1 VTIFIRSLLFNAAF
15 YLVTALIILV
25 TLPVYFFLPQGFAT
39 GVVRLWA
46 KTGVFLLRT
55 IAGTRCELRGRENVP
70 PGAII
75 VASKHQS
82 MFETFALW
90 PLFPDPTYVMKAE
103 IRKIPFFGWF
113 AVKAGM
119 ILVDRK
125 RGTTAL
131 RQMAARAREEV
142 AKGRQILIFPE
153 GTRRPPG
160 APPDYQPGV
169 AFLYRSLGVPV
180 LPMALNSG
188 LYWPRRSFLHYPGTI
203 VVEFL
208 TPIPPGLEPRLF
220 MDKLEEEIET
230 ASDRL
235 LVEAYRAEP
244 RPPFPVEAG
253 VRAEELLND
262 ENPTWSPPTSSS

>member
-1 VTIFIRSLLFNAAF
+1 MNFIRSLLFNAAF
-15 YLVTALIILV
+15 YLATALIIIV

-39 GVVRLWA
+39 GVVKLWA

-90 PLFPDPTYVMKAE
+90 PLFADPTYVMKAE

-113 AVKAGM
+113 AVRAGM

-131 RQMAARAREEV
+131 RQMAARARQEI

-180 LPMALNSG
+180 LPIALNSG

-208 TPIPPGLEPRLF
+208 PPIPPGLEPRLF

-235 LVEAYRAEP
+235 LVEAARTEP
-244 RPPFPVEAG
+244 RPPFPLVAARRIEVLA
-253 VRAEELLND
+253 AAQ
-262 ENPTWSPPTSSS
+262 SPSQG

>member
-1 VTIFIRSLLFNAAF
+1 MIVIRSLLFNAAF
-15 YLVTALIILV
+15 YLATALIIIV

-39 GVVRLWA
+39 GVVRFWA
-46 KTGVFLLRT
+46 RIGLFLLRT
-55 IAGTRCELRGRENVP
+55 IAGTRCELRGRKSIP
-70 PGAII
+70 SGAII

-90 PLFPDPTYVMKAE
+90 PLFDDPTYVMKAQ
-103 IRKIPFFGWF
+103 IGRIPFFGWF

-131 RQMAARAREEV
+131 RRMASRARQEI

-180 LPMALNSG
+180 LPIALNSG
-188 LYWPRRSFLHYPGTI
+188 LYWPRHSFLHYPGTI

-208 TPIPPGLEPRLF
+208 PPIQPGLEPRLF
-220 MDKLEEEIET
+220 MDKLEEDIET

-235 LVEAYRAEP
+235 LVEAYRAEA
-244 RPPFPVEAG
+244 RPPFPAEAG
-253 VRAEELLND
+253 RRVEQVLNV
-262 ENPTWSPPTSSS
+262 

>member
-1 VTIFIRSLLFNAAF
+1 MIFMRSLLFNAAF
-15 YLVTALIILV
+15 YLATALIIIV

-39 GVVRLWA
+39 GVVTLWA

-90 PLFPDPTYVMKAE
+90 PLFDDPVYVMKAE
-103 IRKIPFFGWF
+103 VRRIPFFGWF

-131 RQMAARAREEV
+131 RQMAARARQEI
-142 AKGRQILIFPE
+142 ARGRQILIFPE

-160 APPDYQPGV
+160 ASPAYQPGV

-180 LPMALNSG
+180 LPVALNSG

-203 VVEFL
+203 IVEFL
-208 TPIPPGLEPRLF
+208 PPIPPGLEPRLF

-235 LVEAYRAEP
+235 LVEAARATP
-244 RPPFPVEAG
+244 PPPFPSDAARRIEALAAAQLPSQG
-253 VRAEELLND
+253 
-262 ENPTWSPPTSSS
+262 